1 MKRLLPLLVLLFST
15 IICHAGPKPLPGD
28 DDSKIKI
35 PSKTASDK
43 FIYLSNVGIDLDK
56 KNAVEMYY
64 VNFAKSDK
72 ITTVEGKIEYAETHR
87 SEQEAEE
94 QKAAAKKKSGP
105 EKEKLN
111 KEDDKVE
118 NKYTTLGNDLY
129 AGLKA
134 AGFID
139 TINHIFQDEN
149 NTLML
154 EGKVSTVHIFAMSG
168 YKDNPCCSSCYKA
181 KVFIKWYIKNRYSEV
196 LDSFSTTGLSEN
208 YVRDEY
214 SYYGISSIPSSR
226 LESMMNNAV
235 RASFVKLYASSVFK
249 KFLKSETVPA
259 YTEAA
264 LQLNKPMALV
274 SDKGDASSASVILK
288 RDDQGHGSGFAITQ
302 DGYIL
307 TNYHVIATKNSSK
320 LAKITAILSGGE
332 ELEATI
338 VRFNKARDIALL
350 KINKSF
356 TKAFA
361 LSSERK
367 FKNLMDV
374 YTVGAPKSIELG
386 QTFTSG
392 LISNERNA
400 NNNQLL
406 QLSMPV
412 NFGNSGGPLFDQSGV
427 LHGVIV
433 AKLVGES
440 TEGISFA
447 IPAYKIG
454 EYLNIS
460 Y

>member
-1 MKRLLPLLVLLFST
+1 MKRLLPLAVFLSST

-28 DDSKIKI
+28 DDSKVKI

-56 KNAVEMYY
+56 SSAVEMYY

-87 SEQEAEE
+87 SEQEAEA

-118 NKYTTLGNDLY
+118 DKYTTLGGDLY
-129 AGLKA
+129 KGLKS

-139 TINHIFQDEN
+139 TVNHIFQDEN
-149 NTLML
+149 NTLVL
-154 EGKVSTVHIFAMSG
+154 EGKVSAVHIFAMSG
-168 YKDNPCCSSCYKA
+168 YKDNPCCNSCYKA
-181 KVFIKWYIKNRYSEV
+181 KVFIKWYLKNRYSEV

-208 YVRDEY
+208 YVRDDY
-214 SYYGISSIPSSR
+214 AYYGISSIPNNR

-235 RASFVKLYASSVFK
+235 KASFVKLYAAGVFK
-249 KFLKSETVPA
+249 KQLKSEAVPPYA
-259 YTEAA
+259 EAA
-264 LQLNKPMALV
+264 LHLNKPKGLV
-274 SDKGDASSASVILK
+274 ADKADAASASVILK
-288 RDDQGHGSGFAITQ
+288 RDDQGHGSGFAITE

-307 TNYHVIATKNSSK
+307 TNYHVIATKNPSK
-320 LAKITAILSGGE
+320 LAKIKAILSGGDE
-332 ELEATI
+332 IEATV
-338 VRFNKARDIALL
+338 VRYNKVRDIALL

-356 TKAFA
+356 TKVFA
-361 LSSERK
+361 LSSEKK

-412 NFGNSGGPLFDQSGV
+412 NFGNSGGPLFDQSGA

-447 IPAYKIG
+447 IPAYKVG